1 MLSCRQAEA
10 ELALQVGG
18 DLDDPAASLPL
29 QAHLANCPDCREY
42 QRRLTE
48 CLEALQTCAAESLPT
63 SRTAG
68 LWPRVAA
75 RLAASYAVRPT
86 LAQFNVWMPTTAIAA
101 ACAVMVFV
109 TIVQVERA
117 APNGVDR
124 NYFHDPSFAE
134 FRDSSFAPPANS
146 LGPDGKN
153 WSTPVGLERTQLRR
167 RFPSRGE
174 F

>member
-10 ELALQVGG
+10 ELALHVGG
-18 DLDDPAASLPL
+18 DLDDAAATLPL

-63 SRTAG
+63 CRSAG
-68 LWPRVAA
+68 VWPRVAA
-75 RLAASYAVRPT
+75 RLAASYAARPT
-86 LAQFNVWMPTTAIAA
+86 LAQFNVWVPTTAIAA

-109 TIVQVERA
+109 TIVQFDRT

-124 NYFHDPSFAE
+124 NYFNDPSFAD
-134 FRDSSFAPPANS
+134 RDPSFAPRADS
-146 LGPDGKN
+146 LDPDGKN